1 MNYTPVAEQNN
12 VVNLF
17 LPIINS
23 KITGI
28 NIINIQVDNN
38 NFLDVT
44 LNAIIGPNSS
54 ISIIKPGINA
64 INYNGDVNNI
74 LHLGSDISNKIP
86 FRSIQN
92 VNIVLNVAPNET
104 IIINELSYKINV
116 PINYKL
122 ILFIFLIIFFIINIL
137 T

>member
-17 LPIINS
+17 LPITNS
-23 KITGI
+23 EITGI